1 MVNSNSLS
9 KVETR
14 TFIGAFGI
22 FGFGFGSSS
31 IKTRNDS
38 KLFFCFCKRELESAR
53 TNFNSGCVCS
63 SDRRQQTVNLET
75 SRERK
80 LNLTSLR
87 LLTLH
92 PLRLKLFYFN
102 LIRSRAEFLS
112 VKTKQWPF
120 GTIWSILIVIIGWYK
135 YWNSLIYHFWK
146 WLMDNWRANSRAI
159 FNVYQISINFVQI
172 LVNYGQTFSTLVSQ
186 KLFLTMANKLL
197 VGSWSFSNID
207 R

>member
-22 FGFGFGSSS
+22 FGFGFGFGSSS

-38 KLFFCFCKRELESAR
+38 KLFFVSSKENLSLRER
-53 TNFNSGCVCS
+53 TSTQVVCVVAIGGNKQS
-63 SDRRQQTVNLET
+63 TWKLRERERKKKKEERENVQTVNLET

-120 GTIWSILIVIIGWYK
+120 GTIWSILIVIIG
-135 YWNSLIYHFWK
+135 
-146 WLMDNWRANSRAI
+146 
-159 FNVYQISINFVQI
+159 
-172 LVNYGQTFSTLVSQ
+172 
-186 KLFLTMANKLL
+186 
-197 VGSWSFSNID
+197 
-207 R
+207 